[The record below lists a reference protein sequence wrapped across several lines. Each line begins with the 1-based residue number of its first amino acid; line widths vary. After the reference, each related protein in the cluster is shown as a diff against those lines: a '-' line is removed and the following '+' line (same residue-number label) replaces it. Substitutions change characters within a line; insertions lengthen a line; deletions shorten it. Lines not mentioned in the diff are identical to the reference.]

1 MPELAF
7 SLLEV
12 APARHAALPSLA
24 FRLGLRQ
31 VGRIVPI
38 RSVSLQCQL
47 RIDARKRRYASSEQQ
62 RLTDLFGTPER
73 WGNTLQSL
81 LWTQVQLLVPA
92 FEEQAEA
99 VLPVPVSFDFGIA
112 ATRYFHG
119 LEQGELPLLLLF
131 SGNIFYLDADGS
143 LAMGP
148 IDWSGEIQA
157 RVPLAVWHALRDEYY
172 PDLTWLGV
180 RRATFEALDAYKRSL
195 GVTGYDEALQR
206 LLPEAPSTAVV
217 Q

>member
-1 MPELAF
+1 
-7 SLLEV
+7 
-12 APARHAALPSLA
+12 
-24 FRLGLRQ
+24 
-31 VGRIVPI
+31 
-38 RSVSLQCQL
+38 
-47 RIDARKRRYASSEQQ
+47 
-62 RLTDLFGTPER
+62 
-73 WGNTLQSL
+73 
-81 LWTQVQLLVPA
+81 
-92 FEEQAEA
+92 

-131 SGNIFYLDADGS
+131 SGNIFYLDAEGS

-148 IDWSGEIQA
+148 IDWCGEIQA
-157 RVPLAVWHALRDEYY
+157 RVPLGVWRALRDEYY

>member
-1 MPELAF
+1 MIGVKRQPNG
-7 SLLEV
+7 V
-12 APARHAALPSLA
+12 PKPSPVDETP
-24 FRLGLRQ
+24 RLQ
-31 VGRIVPI
+31 
-38 RSVSLQCQL
+38 
-47 RIDARKRRYASSEQQ
+47 DARKRRYASSEQQ

-131 SGNIFYLDADGS
+131 SGNIFYLDAEGS
-143 LAMGP
+143 LTMGP
-148 IDWSGEIQA
+148 IDWSGGILPKYFRTA
-157 RVPLAVWHALRDEYY
+157 AV
-172 PDLTWLGV
+172 V
-180 RRATFEALDAYKRSL
+180 RT
-195 GVTGYDEALQR
+195 
-206 LLPEAPSTAVV
+206 TAVLL
-217 Q
+217 